1 MRQVTIEEA
10 GSRLQE
16 LVEAAI
22 QGEQILLT
30 KDGTQTVQLVPVAL
44 RKRSPFFGSAR
55 GLVEIAEDFDAP
67 LDDFKE
73 YMQ

>member
-1 MRQVTIEEA
+1 MRRVTIEEA
-10 GSRLQE
+10 KSRLPD

-22 QGEQILLT
+22 HGEEVLLI
-30 KDGTQTVQLVPVAL
+30 KDGRQAVQLVPVAP
-44 RKRSPFFGSAR
+44 RKRSPVFGSAR
-55 GLVEIAEDFDAP
+55 GLVEMAEDFDAP